1 MSLNWNIKNIN
12 DYKYVCYYTKDDGTQ
27 ILHPTTD
34 AIIWLTLI
42 IGIGTITEKNVDT
55 FYSRVRAYELMR
67 GAMLYDNMSRPD
79 YIEYVDIVAHI
90 GLVTNS
96 SKMTDAQFRRHLMHM
111 HERDVQDTIN
121 RFNQEIGV
129 EAA

>member
-1 MSLNWNIKNIN
+1 MSLNWNIQNIN
-12 DYKYVCYYTKDDGTQ
+12 DYKHVCYYTKDDGTE

-79 YIEYVDIVAHI
+79 YIEYEDIIAHI

-96 SKMTDAQFRRHLMHM
+96 SKSTDAQFRRHLMQM